1 MNPWLEKVIYAV
13 IPLILSGIV
22 YLFSTVVAL
31 EGDLAIIKNE
41 AALARQ
47 QLKEE
52 VRNEVAENKIKIAV
66 LQEQVKQL
74 QNDKQ
79 R

>member
-1 MNPWLEKVIYAV
+1 MNPWIEKILYAL
-13 IPLILSGIV
+13 IPMLLSGVV

-31 EGDLAIIKNE
+31 QSDVNVVKAD

-47 QLKEE
+47 ALKEE
-52 VRNEVAENKIKIAV
+52 IRNEVTENKLKIAV

-74 QNDKQ
+74 QNDK
-79 R
+79 

>member
-13 IPLILSGIV
+13 IPLTLSGIV

-31 EGDLAIIKNE
+31 EGDLAIIKND

-47 QLKEE
+47 LLKEE
-52 VRNEVAENKIKIAV
+52 IRNEVSENKIKIAV
-66 LQEQVKQL
+66 LQEQLKQL
-74 QNDKQ
+74 QNNQQ

>member
-31 EGDLAIIKNE
+31 EGDLTIIKND

-52 VRNEVAENKIKIAV
+52 IRNEVTENKIKIAV

-74 QNDKQ
+74 QNNNQ

>member
-1 MNPWLEKVIYAV
+1 MNPWLEKIIYAV
-13 IPLILSGIV
+13 IPLLLSGVV

-31 EGDLAIIKNE
+31 EGALTIIKDE
-41 AALARQ
+41 AELARQ
-47 QLKEE
+47 ELKEE
-52 VRNEVAENKIKIAV
+52 IRDEISENKVKIAV

-74 QNDKQ
+74 QNNQQ

>member
-1 MNPWLEKVIYAV
+1 MNPWVEKILFAS
-13 IPLILSGIV
+13 IPLLLSGVI

-41 AALARQ
+41 SALARQ

-52 VRNEVAENKIKIAV
+52 IRDEVTENKIKIAV
-66 LQEQVKQL
+66 LQEQLKQL
-74 QNDKQ
+74 QNNQQ

>member
-1 MNPWLEKVIYAV
+1 MNPWVEKILFAS
-13 IPLILSGIV
+13 IPLLLSGVI

-41 AALARQ
+41 SALARQ

-52 VRNEVAENKIKIAV
+52 IRDEVTENKIKIAV

-74 QNDKQ
+74 QNNQQ

>member
-1 MNPWLEKVIYAV
+1 MNQWLEKVIYAV

-31 EGDLAIIKNE
+31 EGDLTIIKND

-52 VRNEVAENKIKIAV
+52 IRDEVTENKIKIAV

-74 QNDKQ
+74 QNNQQ

>member
-13 IPLILSGIV
+13 IPLTLSGIV

-31 EGDLAIIKNE
+31 EGDLAIIKND

-52 VRNEVAENKIKIAV
+52 IRDEVTENKVKIAV

-74 QNDKQ
+74 QNNQQ

>member
-13 IPLILSGIV
+13 IPLTLSGIV

-31 EGDLAIIKNE
+31 EGDLAIIKND

-52 VRNEVAENKIKIAV
+52 IRDEVAENKIKIAV
-66 LQEQVKQL
+66 LQEQLKQL
-74 QNDKQ
+74 QNNQQ

>member
-1 MNPWLEKVIYAV
+1 MNPWLEKILFAL
-13 IPLILSGIV
+13 IPLLLSGVI

-31 EGDLAIIKNE
+31 EGDLAIIKND

-47 QLKEE
+47 LLKEE
-52 VRNEVAENKIKIAV
+52 IRDEVTENKIKIAV
-66 LQEQVKQL
+66 LQEQLKQL
-74 QNDKQ
+74 QNNQQ

>member
-13 IPLILSGIV
+13 IPLTLSGIV

-31 EGDLAIIKNE
+31 EGDLTLIKND
-41 AALARQ
+41 AALARA

-52 VRNEVAENKIKIAV
+52 VRNEVTENKIKIAV

-74 QNDKQ
+74 QNNNQ

>member
-1 MNPWLEKVIYAV
+1 MNQWLEKVIYAV

-31 EGDLAIIKNE
+31 EGDLAIIKND

-52 VRNEVAENKIKIAV
+52 IRNEVLDNKIKIAV
-66 LQEQVKQL
+66 LQEQVKEL
-74 QNDKQ
+74 QKD
-79 R
+79 

>member
-1 MNPWLEKVIYAV
+1 MNPWLEKVIYAI
-13 IPLILSGIV
+13 IPLLLSGIV

-31 EGDLAIIKNE
+31 DRDLALIKDD
-41 AALARQ
+41 AALARA

-52 VRNEVAENKIKIAV
+52 VRNEITDNRIKIAV

-74 QNDKQ
+74 QNNNQ

>member
-13 IPLILSGIV
+13 IPLTLSGIV

-31 EGDLAIIKNE
+31 EGDLAIIKND

-52 VRNEVAENKIKIAV
+52 IRDEVTENKIKIAV

-74 QNDKQ
+74 QNNQQ

>member
-31 EGDLAIIKNE
+31 EGDLAIIKND

-52 VRNEVAENKIKIAV
+52 IRDEVLENKIKIAV
-66 LQEQVKQL
+66 LQEQVKEL
-74 QNDKQ
+74 QKND
-79 R
+79 

>member
-31 EGDLAIIKNE
+31 EGDLAIIKND

-52 VRNEVAENKIKIAV
+52 IRNEVTENKIKIAV

-74 QNDKQ
+74 QNNNQ

>member
-31 EGDLAIIKNE
+31 EGDLRIIKNE
-41 AALARQ
+41 AAIARQ
-47 QLKEE
+47 ELKEE
-52 VRNEVAENKIKIAV
+52 VRNEITENKIKIAV
-66 LQEQVKQL
+66 LQEQVKEL
-74 QNDKQ
+74 QKNN
-79 R
+79 

>member
-13 IPLILSGIV
+13 IPLTLSGIV

-31 EGDLAIIKNE
+31 EGDLAIIKND

-47 QLKEE
+47 LLKEE
-52 VRNEVAENKIKIAV
+52 IRDEVNENKVKIAV

-74 QNDKQ
+74 QNNQQ

>member
-13 IPLILSGIV
+13 IPLTLSGIV

-52 VRNEVAENKIKIAV
+52 IRDEVLENKIKIAV
-66 LQEQVKQL
+66 LQEQVKEL
-74 QNDKQ
+74 QKND
-79 R
+79 

>member
-31 EGDLAIIKNE
+31 EGDLTIIKND

-52 VRNEVAENKIKIAV
+52 VRNEITENKIKIAV
-66 LQEQVKQL
+66 LQEQVKEL
-74 QNDKQ
+74 QKNN
-79 R
+79 